1 MREKRVIILAIV
13 LMLLVAVDCASAVPP
28 IKIGALTCLSGP
40 FHTWGIPAAQGMEF
54 AALELN
60 EAKGVLGREVV
71 VVKLD
76 SKNDPDESMTLF
88 RRLVELDRVVAVGG
102 IISSGI
108 GLATSRLAEEL
119 RVPLLLTMSGSH
131 AILERGSRF
140 TFRTAL
146 LAAPSNLEAFA
157 TFIKEKGLTRIG
169 AIIAD
174 YAWGHAIKKSIEKRL
189 VPVPGLKVQIEV
201 APVPETDFT
210 PYLRKLEPL
219 KPEIIITL
227 GHPPGKF
234 VATKQAIELGIGHYT
249 TGSGDPP
256 EVWVKTVGK
265 PMFGRAIDITIAD
278 YEHPAY
284 RELAAKFYG
293 KFRTIFDMSAFS
305 GYVIVKMVANAI
317 VQTKSDDPRVI
328 ADFIRKGRFIQP
340 GYAYPISY
348 TEWGEPKEGALIL
361 YTFEEGD
368 PGKINPGAWWRPKVV
383 LRSPTITPYVPEK

>member
-1 MREKRVIILAIV
+1 MQGKKLIILAI
-13 LMLLVAVDCASAVPP
+13 LLILFVAVDSVFGLPP

-40 FHTWGIPAAQGMEF
+40 FHTWGIPASQGMEF
-54 AALELN
+54 AAQELN

-71 VVKLD
+71 IVKLD

-88 RRLVELDRVVAVGG
+88 RRLVELDRVVAIGG

-119 RVPLLLTMSGSH
+119 NIPLFLTMSGSH
-131 AILERGSRF
+131 AILTKSSRF

-146 LAAPSNLEAFA
+146 LAAPSNLEAFVS
-157 TFIKEKGLTRIG
+157 FIEEKKLTRIG

-174 YAWGHAIKKSIEKRL
+174 YAWGHAIKKAIEKRL
-189 VPVPGLKVQIEV
+189 VPVPGLKVKIEV

-210 PYLRKLEPL
+210 PYLRRLEPL

-234 VATKQAIELGIGHYT
+234 VCTKQAIELGIGYYT

-265 PMFGRAIDITIAD
+265 PMFGRAIDITTAD

-284 RELAAKFYG
+284 RKLAAKFYARY
-293 KFRTIFDMSAFS
+293 RTIFDMSAFS
-305 GYVIVKMVANAI
+305 GYVIVKMIANAI
-317 VQTKSDDPRVI
+317 MQTKSDNPKVI

-340 GYAYPISY
+340 GYAYPLSY
-348 TEWGEPKEGALIL
+348 TEWGEPKEGSLIL

-368 PGKINPGAWWRPKVV
+368 PGEINPGAWWRPKVV
-383 LRSPTITPYVPEK
+383 FRSPTITPYVPEK